1 MGLPKES
8 VLRQKGS
15 FLSIRKKSRFHYP
28 FWITPW
34 KYFRSP
40 LFSCTSNQDHEIH
53 PIPTQLGRLL
63 LLYLLHEKST
73 SDPMCYGLFSF
84 LANHSG
90 VHSHF
95 TAVDKRIGDNLHCH
109 SGNILRCPTFFR
121 EKLHRRP
128 YFVGNACCSS
138 KRGLNITRLNPRMAA
153 FAAP

>member
-40 LFSCTSNQDHEIH
+40 LFSLAPRIRIYDES
-53 PIPTQLGRLL
+53 IPFQHNWADNFYYIFSMKKAHRIR
-63 LLYLLHEKST
+63 
-73 SDPMCYGLFSF
+73 MCASGLFSF

-128 YFVGNACCSS
+128 CFVGNACCSS
-138 KRGLNITRLNPRMAA
+138 KRVLI
-153 FAAP
+153 